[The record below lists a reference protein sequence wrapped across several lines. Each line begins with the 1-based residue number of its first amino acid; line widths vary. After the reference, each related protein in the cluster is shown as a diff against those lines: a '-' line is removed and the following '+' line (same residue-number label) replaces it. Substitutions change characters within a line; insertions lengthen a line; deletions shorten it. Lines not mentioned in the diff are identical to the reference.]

1 MFNLYRLTGLFSL
14 IASQVVLANNISFL
28 NDVLPDSE
36 RGKYEFSLSK
46 AKFDDNLD
54 ILNYADELTGTRPES
69 ADIDEWSASY
79 AFENSLKITYT
90 YNESSAKAVRPTI
103 PRNLD
108 TTAESEYLS
117 LSYDF
122 FTNEKRSFNA
132 ELFYTETDQD
142 DSIIDCYQTS
152 NVVIGGSCE
161 EADVKLLDADIYK
174 ASGDRV
180 YLPVLKTTARS
191 EARGINIRI
200 KDTLNDSFN
209 LYHTIGIRE
218 EEVFLNFV
226 SPILYTTDS
235 FLRGIRVN
243 GVKTGDLLDNFK
255 NELPQQTPW
264 KERVFN
270 YSANLTYGLSESI
283 ALTARLSLIKV
294 TRSGYEE
301 NPNKEDYTDNQLL
314 DFGFFYEPQ
323 KNILLYT
330 RLSLSS
336 KYLVG
341 LSSIAYNRKSN
352 HLFDHPYGQLY
363 IGSLIRF

>member
-1 MFNLYRLTGLFSL
+1 MNKIYTLTGLFSL
-14 IASQVVLANNISFL
+14 IVSQVVLANNISFL

-36 RGKYEFSLSK
+36 RKQFELSLSK
-46 AKFDDNLD
+46 AKFNDNLD
-54 ILNYADELTGTRPES
+54 VLNYADDLTGTRPES
-69 ADIDEWSASY
+69 AVIDEWSASY
-79 AFENSLKITYT
+79 AFENSVKITYAF
-90 YNESSAKAVRPTI
+90 NEFSAKAVRPTI

-117 LSYDF
+117 LSYDLF
-122 FTNEKRSFNA
+122 KTKKRSFNV

-142 DSIIDCYQTS
+142 DAIIDCYQTGD
-152 NVVIGGSCE
+152 VVIGGSCE

-174 ASGDRV
+174 TSGERV
-180 YLPVLKTTARS
+180 YLPVLRTTARS
-191 EARGINIRI
+191 EGNGMNLRI
-200 KDTLNDSFN
+200 KNTINDAFN

-218 EEVFLNFV
+218 EEVFLNFI
-226 SPILYTTDS
+226 SPILNTTDS
-235 FLRGIRVN
+235 FLRGIRIN

-255 NELPQQTPW
+255 SELPQQTPW

-283 ALTARLSLIKV
+283 ALTARFSVIKV
-294 TRSGYEE
+294 TRSGYEN
-301 NPNKEDYTDNQLL
+301 NPDKEDYTNNQLL

-323 KNILLYT
+323 ENILLYS
-330 RLSLSS
+330 RLSLST

-341 LSSIAYNRKSN
+341 INSLAYNRKSN